1 MTALLSII
9 VLVFILVA
17 IWQMVKIFDLTQ
29 GKTAESNNQVANDQ
43 DNKINGYLMLGF
55 LIFIYVITIMCFVMF
70 GDFPLMSN
78 SASEHGPG
86 IDNLMIISMIVIFF
100 VQTVTQFLLHY
111 FAFKYRG
118 EKGKKALFYADNNK
132 LEAIWTI
139 IPVIVL
145 AGLIIQGLFTWTT
158 IMNVSTE
165 NDPLVVELYAQ
176 QFNWKA
182 RYGGEDNTLG
192 EANVRLIDINR
203 ANILGLNESDPN
215 AQDDVITTELHLP
228 VGRPV
233 LFKMRSQDVLHSAYM
248 PHFRAQMNCV
258 PGMITQF
265 GFTPTVTTF
274 DMRETPEMLDKVQNI
289 NEIRIEKSKA
299 LVAKGEEGLERYEFD
314 YLLLCNKICGKS
326 HYNMQMKIIV
336 ETQEEYDAWMKTQK
350 EFKDSLI
357 DDEPVM
363 DEPASDDSIKN
374 ENELAQ
380 EEMGLANDTI
390 IEDEAASN

>member
-1 MTALLSII
+1 MTALLSIL

-29 GKTAESNNQVANDQ
+29 VGNKEANNQVANDT
-43 DNKINGYLMLGF
+43 DNRINGYLMIGF
-55 LIFIYVITIMCFVMF
+55 LIFIYVITIICFVKF
-70 GDFPLMSN
+70 GDLPLMSN

-111 FAFKYRG
+111 FAYKYKG
-118 EKGKKALFYADNNK
+118 EKGRKALFFADNNK

-145 AGLIIQGLFTWTT
+145 AGLIIQGLFTWTN
-158 IMNVSTE
+158 IMNIDTSK
-165 NDPLVVELYAQ
+165 DPLVVELYAQ

-182 RYGGEDNTLG
+182 RYAGQDNTLG
-192 EANVRLIDINR
+192 KANVRLIDIDR
-203 ANILGLNESDPN
+203 ANILGVDESDPN
-215 AQDDVITTELHLP
+215 AQDDIITTELHLP
-228 VGRPV
+228 VDKPV

-265 GFTPTVTTF
+265 SFTPTKTTAE
-274 DMRETPEMLDKVQNI
+274 MRETPEMIDKVANI
-289 NEIRIEKSKA
+289 NRIRVEKSKE

-336 ETQEEYDAWMKTQK
+336 ETQEEYEAWLKTQK
-350 EFKDSLI
+350 EFKNSLVTV
-357 DDEPVM
+357 E
-363 DEPASDDSIKN
+363 
-374 ENELAQ
+374 
-380 EEMGLANDTI
+380 
-390 IEDEAASN
+390 